1 MFFSFKIS
9 SLQEQLQSAQTHA
22 TQYKEIS
29 EANEKALQELNK
41 TSEEFTTKLNTE
53 LERLQVS
60 KYKHFLKLVILF
72 SFWIGELKDW
82 E

>member
-1 MFFSFKIS
+1 M
-9 SLQEQLQSAQTHA
+9 
-22 TQYKEIS
+22 S

-60 KYKHFLKLVILF
+60 EHKYFIKLVILFPF